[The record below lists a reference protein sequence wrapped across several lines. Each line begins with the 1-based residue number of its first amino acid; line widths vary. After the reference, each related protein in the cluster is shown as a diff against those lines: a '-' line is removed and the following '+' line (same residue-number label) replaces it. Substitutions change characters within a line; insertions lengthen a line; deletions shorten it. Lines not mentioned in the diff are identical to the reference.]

1 VFQGNIN
8 GAISFKQNKAIYKP
22 TASLVI
28 DLNINKTDL
37 GDLKFD
43 IDGDQNLEKFTIN
56 SFLENENFESFN
68 AFGNFQIIDKETF
81 LDMKL
86 KFAKFD
92 LGIFH

>member
-8 GAISFKQNKAIYKP
+8 AISFKKKTIYKP

-28 DLNINKTDL
+28 HLNINKTDL

-43 IDGDQNLEKFTIN
+43 IEGTKIWRVHIN

-86 KFAKFD
+86 KFV
-92 LGIFH
+92 I